1 MADSG
6 TIIGIVVGLAVAILL
21 VVIILRSIIYIVQQA
36 ESIAIERL
44 GKFDRILTPGW
55 HVVCCWESP
64 RTFQWRKTSIVNGS
78 IQDTLINDYR
88 VDLRE
93 SVFNFMPQDVY
104 TRDTIMLSVNCVMYY
119 SIKDVRKAIY
129 EVEDLT
135 AAVSNTAQTQLKEVF
150 GGMTFQEALTSQES
164 INTHMKRNFGA
175 TFDSWGLE
183 VHRIEL
189 QDMRPKEKTLRTMI
203 AQMIAER
210 ERRADFILAEGEKA
224 AMRLRSEGDKMAKI
238 NIGVATQEATRKRS
252 EGEAQAQVDVARAE
266 KAALDAISDA
276 ITADGASQ
284 TEFMIAQR
292 YNELM
297 RTICSEGSEGGNRF
311 VYLPYEASSISG
323 IIGGLPKAYGSA
335 APRAGGA
342 RSTPAI
348 GSSARSRGD
357 EFSDLN

>member
-1 MADSG
+1 VNG
-6 TIIGIVVGLAVAILL
+6 TIQDSL
-21 VVIILRSIIYIVQQA
+21 V
-36 ESIAIERL
+36 
-44 GKFDRILTPGW
+44 
-55 HVVCCWESP
+55 
-64 RTFQWRKTSIVNGS
+64 
-78 IQDTLINDYR
+78 NDFR

-93 SVFNFMPQDVY
+93 SIFNFMPQDVY

-189 QDMRPKEKTLRTMI
+189 QDMRPKQETRRAMV
-203 AQMIAER
+203 AQMVAER
-210 ERRADFILAEGEKA
+210 ERRADFILAEGDKA

-252 EGEAQAQVDVARAE
+252 EGEAQAQVEIARAE
-266 KAALDAISDA
+266 KSALDAISEA

-284 TEFMIAQR
+284 TEFMISQR

-297 RTICSEGSEGGNRF
+297 RTICSEGSSDATRWI
-311 VYLPYEASSISG
+311 YLPYEASSISG
-323 IIGGLPKAYGSA
+323 IIGGLPKAYGRA
-335 APRAGGA
+335 APRAGGNRA
-342 RSTPAI
+342 AVPVGA
-348 GSSARSRGD
+348 SARGRAAD